1 MVECAEEAERKG
13 VNQQGEQAV
22 DRACCTRQ
30 ISQLIHERRR
40 KHRHEAGC
48 DDKERRGGVEEL
60 GDARNDTAGLFAKHP
75 QRRRPL
81 PVGVGEV
88 GGHVVLCVRPCAAR
102 MANERARA
110 RRNYANVIRGGGHFQ
125 WTTRANYGPVS
136 LSGQQRADSC
146 REQTAA
152 ARGQPPGLKWP
163 GGGRKTRKILLTS
176 RSRLALRS
184 YDQGS
189 DFVDLLC

>member
-75 QRRRPL
+75 QRWRPL

-88 GGHVVLCVRPCAAR
+88 GGHFVLACVRVPR
-102 MANERARA
+102 GWPMSERE
-110 RRNYANVIRGGGHFQ
+110 RGGI
-125 WTTRANYGPVS
+125 TR
-136 LSGQQRADSC
+136 
-146 REQTAA
+146 T
-152 ARGQPPGLKWP
+152 
-163 GGGRKTRKILLTS
+163 
-176 RSRLALRS
+176 
-184 YDQGS
+184 
-189 DFVDLLC
+189 

>member
-30 ISQLIHERRR
+30 ISQLIHKRRR

-75 QRRRPL
+75 QRWRPL

-88 GGHVVLCVRPCAAR
+88 GGHFVLACVRVPR
-102 MANERARA
+102 GWMANERARG
-110 RRNYANVIRGGGHFQ
+110 RRNYTRTPNVTVSKEMHAQGKVGG
-125 WTTRANYGPVS
+125 TVITGP
-136 LSGQQRADSC
+136 
-146 REQTAA
+146 
-152 ARGQPPGLKWP
+152 
-163 GGGRKTRKILLTS
+163 GRRIAPAPKP
-176 RSRLALRS
+176 
-184 YDQGS
+184 
-189 DFVDLLC
+189 

>member
-30 ISQLIHERRR
+30 ISQLIHEWRR

-60 GDARNDTAGLFAKHP
+60 GDTRNDTAGLFAKHP

-88 GGHVVLCVRPCAAR
+88 GGHLAFACVRVPRGWPMSERERGGITRNVLA
-102 MANERARA
+102 RARA
-110 RRNYANVIRGGGHFQ
+110 FIG
-125 WTTRANYGPVS
+125 
-136 LSGQQRADSC
+136 
-146 REQTAA
+146 A
-152 ARGQPPGLKWP
+152 ARSLWHGFALFLYMLSISGLRMGFW
-163 GGGRKTRKILLTS
+163 
-176 RSRLALRS
+176 
-184 YDQGS
+184 Y
-189 DFVDLLC
+189 

>member
-13 VNQQGEQAV
+13 VNQQGKQAI

-30 ISQLIHERRR
+30 ISQLIHKRRL
-40 KHRHEAGC
+40 KHRHETGC

-88 GGHVVLCVRPCAAR
+88 GGHVVMWIGASACPRGWPMSERKRAGGKLRQLRKFQRNRGVWCWHHRSRRPHASHGRGYGPA
-102 MANERARA
+102 
-110 RRNYANVIRGGGHFQ
+110 RGGPG
-125 WTTRANYGPVS
+125 VS
-136 LSGQQRADSC
+136 
-146 REQTAA
+146 
-152 ARGQPPGLKWP
+152 
-163 GGGRKTRKILLTS
+163 
-176 RSRLALRS
+176 
-184 YDQGS
+184 
-189 DFVDLLC
+189 

>member
-88 GGHVVLCVRPCAAR
+88 GGHVVLCVRPCR
-102 MANERARA
+102 
-110 RRNYANVIRGGGHFQ
+110 
-125 WTTRANYGPVS
+125 
-136 LSGQQRADSC
+136 RAD
-146 REQTAA
+146 
-152 ARGQPPGLKWP
+152 GQ
-163 GGGRKTRKILLTS
+163 
-176 RSRLALRS
+176 
-184 YDQGS
+184 
-189 DFVDLLC
+189 